1 MQIEERPLSPVLKS
15 ELDAHLR
22 DGLRTIGGNSI
33 ANQPDKLADKMFE
46 FLVEFEK
53 ARDQFKPKQIE
64 LLLVQ
69 VGAVLAQIII
79 EKYNWSWTCARD
91 EQEKFFYFIVSRDKK
106 LMLQPWTFLQDC
118 IQQPGWIEIVRTII
132 ALPELASQSDEV
144 KHTDLLYQDI
154 GMAFM
159 AMGSLMSLSQGVGTI
174 LDDGLGTDI
183 ESNN

>member
-33 ANQPDKLADKMFE
+33 ASQPDKLADKLVE

-53 ARDQFKPKQIE
+53 AKDQFKPNQIE

-69 VGAVLAQIII
+69 VGAVLAHIII
-79 EKYNWSWTCARD
+79 EKYGWSWTCARD
-91 EQEKFFYFIVSRDKK
+91 EQERFFYFIVSRDKK

-118 IQQPGWIEIVRTII
+118 IQQHDFHDIVKTII

-144 KHTDLLYQDI
+144 KYTDLLYQDI

-159 AMGSLMSLSQGVGTI
+159 AMGSLVSLSQGVGTV
-174 LDDGLGTDI
+174 LEDDEDL
-183 ESNN
+183 NQ

>member
-22 DGLRTIGGNSI
+22 DGLRTLGCQSL
-33 ANQPDKLADKMFE
+33 ANEPDQLADRLTE

-53 ARDQFKPKQIE
+53 ARSQFKENQIQ

-69 VGAVLAQIII
+69 LGAVLAHLFVV
-79 EKYNWSWTCARD
+79 KYGWAWTCAKD
-91 EQEKFFYFIVSRDKK
+91 ENEHDFYFIVSRDKK

-118 IQQPGWIEIVRTII
+118 IQQPDCFELVKNII

-144 KHTDLLYQDI
+144 KNSDLLYQDI

-159 AMGSLMSLSQGVGTI
+159 AMGSLISLSQGVGTVVE
-174 LDDGLGTDI
+174 DGQYSD
-183 ESNN
+183 